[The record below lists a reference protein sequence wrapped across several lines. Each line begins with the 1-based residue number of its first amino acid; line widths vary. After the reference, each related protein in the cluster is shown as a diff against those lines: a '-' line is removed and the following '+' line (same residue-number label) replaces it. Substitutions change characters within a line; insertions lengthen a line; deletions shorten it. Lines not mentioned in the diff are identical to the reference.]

1 MDGWGGSGSNTHHR
15 YSKTGELMDEWIVE
29 IGRHINGWAG
39 VVVVVKPSQTFKN
52 R

>member
-1 MDGWGGSGSNTHHR
+1 
-15 YSKTGELMDEWIVE
+15 MDEWIVE

-39 VVVVVKPSQTFKN
+39 VVVIVKPSQTFKN